1 MNTFKK
7 NSPQEYVE
15 QFGIDT
21 TSMNVGDIREIAEE
35 LQEFEQFLRD
45 RAKKRNRNKK
55 CESNTETKSLI
66 QIKDPCFYQYTDY
79 KELKSFNTSELTIAL
94 SVLRKEQRR
103 LKEKVYQK
111 MDRLDKENL
120 KMANKRREEIEQ
132 LLFIKQ
138 GYIPAVITQNMIET
152 LIKNNKKSTQKIKKA
167 KISNSHSKL

>member
-1 MNTFKK
+1 MNKFKT
-7 NSPQEYVE
+7 NNPQEYVE

-21 TSMNVGDIREIAEE
+21 TSMNVSDIREIAEE
-35 LQEFEQFLRD
+35 LQVFEQFLRD
-45 RAKKRNRNKK
+45 RAKKMNRNKK
-55 CESNTETKSLI
+55 RKSYTETKSFI

-138 GYIPAVITQNMIET
+138 GFIPEIITQKMINT
-152 LIKNNKKSTQKIKKA
+152 IIVNNQRTVTKLKKTKILEEQ
-167 KISNSHSKL
+167 I